1 MKKISEEEVRNY
13 LFNNG
18 GWKLLSKYTGT
29 HNDIIIER
37 NGYKC
42 KTCFTSFRKNN
53 NAIIFGVRNPFYK
66 ENIKILIERIDKN
79 VLFIDA
85 RGVNKGGKYRLV
97 VDMIDAN
104 GHKFSKTIEHI
115 LNEKEG
121 LCCKLC
127 ARKEQTKRHR
137 EKFTTEWLNR
147 IDNSKYKVLKSPDY
161 ITADSILEV
170 EEISTGYRFTSNI
183 RSLVKY
189 SIQPFNVYVN
199 KTFFLYNLKIYGEK
213 YGLYS
218 TPIKISDTDLSHTKV
233 LFKCKCGKEF
243 ERSIYKWMDGRDVC
257 KSCSQLQSSYER
269 MFESYLIENKIK
281 YIPEYRFNNCRDIKP
296 LPFDFYLPEF
306 DCLIEIDGEQHF
318 RPVKFGNDKDAP
330 DKRFN
335 LQQKHDKIKEDYCK
349 SNKIALLRIP
359 YICFN
364 DGTWEQV
371 FNHFIKTV
379 KE

>member
-1 MKKISEEEVRNY
+1 MKKISEEEVRKY
-13 LFNNG
+13 LFDNG
-18 GWKLLSKYTGT
+18 GWKLLSEYTGT

-37 NGYKC
+37 DGYKC
-42 KTCFTSFRKNN
+42 KTCFTSFKKNN

-66 ENIKILIERIDKN
+66 ENIKILIERIDKS
-79 VLFIDA
+79 VLFVDA
-85 RGVNKGGKYRLV
+85 KGINKGGKHRLL
-97 VDMIDAN
+97 VDMIDSN

-115 LNEKEG
+115 LDEKEN

-127 ARKEQTKRHR
+127 ARKEQTKKHR
-137 EKFTTEWLNR
+137 EKFTTKWLNR
-147 IDNSKYKVLKSPDY
+147 IDRSKYKVLKIPDY

-170 EEISTGYRFTSNI
+170 EEIATGYRFTSNI
-183 RSLVKY
+183 RSLIKY

-199 KTFFLYNLKIYGEK
+199 STFFIYNLKIYGEK
-213 YGLYS
+213 NGLYS
-218 TPIKISDTDLSHTKV
+218 TPIKISNTDSSHTKV
-233 LFKCKCGKEF
+233 VFKCKCGKEF
-243 ERSIYKWMDGRDVC
+243 ERSIHKWMDGRDVC
-257 KSCSQLQSSYER
+257 KSCSQSQSSYER
-269 MFESYLIENKIK
+269 MFESYLIEKKIQ

-296 LPFDFYLPEF
+296 LPFDFYLSEF

-318 RPVKFGNDKDAP
+318 KPVRFGNDKDAP
-330 DKRFN
+330 DKRFD

-359 YICFN
+359 YTCFD

>member
-1 MKKISEEEVRNY
+1 MKKISEEEVRKY
-13 LFNNG
+13 LFDNG
-18 GWKLLSKYTGT
+18 GWKLLSEYTGT

-37 NGYKC
+37 DGYKC
-42 KTCFTSFRKNN
+42 KTCFTSFKKNN

-66 ENIKILIERIDKN
+66 ENIKILIERIDKS
-79 VLFIDA
+79 VLFVDA
-85 RGVNKGGKYRLV
+85 KGINKGGKHRLLV
-97 VDMIDAN
+97 GMVDSN

-115 LNEKEG
+115 LDEKEN

-127 ARKEQTKRHR
+127 ARKEQTKKHR
-137 EKFTTEWLNR
+137 EKFTTKWLKR
-147 IDNSKYKVLKSPDY
+147 IDRSKYKVLKIPDY

-170 EEISTGYRFTSNI
+170 EEIATGYRFTSNI
-183 RSLVKY
+183 RSLIKY

-199 KTFFLYNLKIYGEK
+199 STFFIYNLKIYGEK
-213 YGLYS
+213 NGLYS
-218 TPIKISDTDLSHTKV
+218 IPIKISNTDSSHTKV
-233 LFKCKCGKEF
+233 VFKCKCGKEF
-243 ERSIYKWMDGRDVC
+243 ERSIHKWMDGRDVC
-257 KSCSQLQSSYER
+257 KSCSQSQSSYER
-269 MFESYLIENKIK
+269 MFESYLIKKKIQ

-296 LPFDFYLPEF
+296 LPFDFYLSEF

-318 RPVKFGNDKDAP
+318 KPVRFGNDKDAP
-330 DKRFN
+330 DKRFD

-359 YICFN
+359 YTCFD

-379 KE
+379 KD